1 MTLRYHPVS
10 AAVSRGCPEPLGRFP
25 RVTHPCAAP
34 VLLRALDLHVL
45 GMPPAFV
52 LSQDQTLRLVQA
64 SLQALRSR
72 AKPFRPVTQPPKRQ
86 TVSNPLSFHTHK
98 RKRIRE
104 TYSTAGKPKRN
115 LAPGT
120 RRPRIP
126 SYRRIQISNI
136 VARAEFLAPR
146 PLGRRG
152 LYAWPARRVK
162 PFVSES

>member
-52 LSQDQTLRLVQA
+52 LSQDQTLRLVIGASSRSLARARNPSSQA
-64 SLQALRSR
+64 NPA
-72 AKPFRPVTQPPKRQ
+72 PKRP
-86 TVSNPLSFHTHK
+86 TVSTRCLSILISVNASEK
-98 RKRIRE
+98 QK
-104 TYSTAGKPKRN
+104 TAGKPKRTQ
-115 LAPGT
+115 APGT

-126 SYRRIQISNI
+126 SNILIQISNI
-136 VARAEFLAPR
+136 VARARVSCPR

-152 LYAWPARRVK
+152 LYASPEINVK